1 MDERGLGKRLQAAR
15 QAAGL
20 TQQALCQH
28 ANLSFSTL
36 TKIERGAIKSPS
48 IFTIQS
54 IATALGVSLDELIG
68 DTASSPNRQLQKTKS
83 GASFVYFD
91 VNGCLVHFYQRAFVG
106 LARDTGAPPDVIEA
120 VYWHYND
127 EVCRGSMSLS
137 DFNEKLAERLK
148 VDHIKWQDYYL
159 ETVEPIMQMHE
170 LVQWT
175 AERYKTGLLT
185 NIMPGLLSAMRRDHQ
200 LPSVQYDA
208 VIDSSEVGA
217 IKPEAKIFE
226 IAQERAGCSPEEILL
241 IDDSRVN
248 LMAAEKMGWHVL
260 WFDDARPEE
269 SVERARQALEP
280 AVPEPAAPAAT
291 MERENAPAP
300 AQ

>member
-1 MDERGLGKRLQAAR
+1 MAMDERGLGKRLQMAR

-20 TQQALCQH
+20 TQQALCQR

-68 DTASSPNRQLQKTKS
+68 QAGPAPGRQLQKTKGGS
-83 GASFVYFD
+83 SFIYFD
-91 VNGCLVHFYQRAFVG
+91 VNGCLVHFYQRAFTG
-106 LARDTGAPPDVIEA
+106 IARDTGAPPDVIET

-127 EVCRGSMSLS
+127 AVCRGDMSLS
-137 DFNEKLAERLK
+137 DFNAKLSERLGAENL
-148 VDHIKWQDYYL
+148 KWQEYYL
-159 ETVEPIMQMHE
+159 ETVEPIIQMHE
-170 LVQWT
+170 LVKWT

-185 NIMPGLLSAMRRDHQ
+185 NIMPGLLSAMRRDQ
-200 LPSVQYDA
+200 NLPDVHYDT
-208 VIDSSEVGA
+208 VVDSSEVGA
-217 IKPEAKIFE
+217 IKPEAKMYE
-226 IAQERAGCSPEEILL
+226 IAQQRAGCPPEEILL

-260 WFDDARPEE
+260 WFDDSRVEE
-269 SVERARQALEP
+269 SIERARQALEP
-280 AVPEPAAPAAT
+280 AA
-291 MERENAPAP
+291 
-300 AQ
+300 